1 MKKHIILLVLFPC
14 IAFSQNIVGVWT
26 KSPQSKTAIEFRKD
40 GQLNFLN
47 LITLE
52 SISKKLKATYKLES
66 ENGATYYIEKIYMSG
81 IVVSMKKIKYK
92 FKDGKLYLPSE
103 SETDGIVTVNEYKDE
118 YTRIK

>member
-1 MKKHIILLVLFPC
+1 MKKYIILLVLFPC
-14 IAFSQNIVGVWT
+14 IAFSQSIVGVWT
-26 KSPQSKTAIEFRKD
+26 KSPQSKTAIEFTKD

-52 SISKKLKATYKLES
+52 SINKKLKATYKLES
-66 ENGATYYIEKIYMSG
+66 ENGITYYIETIFMSG
-81 IVVSMKKIKYK
+81 TMVSTKKIKYK

-103 SETDGIVTVNEYKDE
+103 SETDGTVTVNEYKDE

>member
-1 MKKHIILLVLFPC
+1 M
-14 IAFSQNIVGVWT
+14 AFAQSIVGIWT
-26 KSPQSKTAIEFRKD
+26 KSPQSKTAIEFTKD

-47 LITLE
+47 FITLE
-52 SISKKLKATYKLES
+52 SISKKLKATYNLES
-66 ENGATYYIEKIYMSG
+66 ENGITYYIETIYMSG
-81 IVVSMKKIKYK
+81 IVMSTKKVKFK

>member
-14 IAFSQNIVGVWT
+14 IAFSQSIVGVWT
-26 KSPQSKTAIEFRKD
+26 KSPQSKTAIEFTKD

-52 SISKKLKATYKLES
+52 SINKKLKATYKLES
-66 ENGATYYIEKIYMSG
+66 ENGITYYIETIYMSG
-81 IVVSMKKIKYK
+81 TMVSTKKIKYK

-103 SETDGIVTVNEYKDE
+103 SETDGTVTVNEYKDE